1 MKSRSRDGL
10 AAKGLF
16 QQIAVF
22 DLNQVTKCPYP
33 GIQIFHS
40 RLSGR
45 MKSCFRHMLQH
56 LASVNLQVI
65 LNIFIEHQIYQKYN
79 LQKRVIQLT
88 FTHAQEPNGG
98 KTAC

>member
-1 MKSRSRDGL
+1 MSLSRNTNISFKTQREDE
-10 AAKGLF
+10 K
-16 QQIAVF
+16 
-22 DLNQVTKCPYP
+22 
-33 GIQIFHS
+33 
-40 RLSGR
+40 
-45 MKSCFRHMLQH
+45 LQH